1 MNNDKELEVLT
12 KLANRT
18 ISYFAENLELKI
30 DDDFTIESINK
41 IDYLDISTLISLS
54 NDMAGT
60 VGMSVSNKL
69 AYKMVENFIFGELS
83 TEELEELSS
92 ENVAET
98 LNITLGNILQEL
110 EVIKNGGTI
119 NISTPYTM
127 HNSVCITKKKN
138 GIMLLCRLKLNDELI
153 LLSYFV

>member
-1 MNNDKELEVLT
+1 MNNENSPEILT

-18 ISYFAENLELKI
+18 ISYFKENLELVI
-30 DDDFTIESINK
+30 DDNFTIEDIEK

-60 VGMSVSNKL
+60 VGMSVSNNL

-83 TEELEELSS
+83 TDELEALSS

-98 LNITLGNILQEL
+98 LNITLGNILHEL
-110 EVIKNGGTI
+110 EVIKNGGTV

-138 GIMLLCRLKLNDELI
+138 GIMFLCHLKLNDESI

>member
-1 MNNDKELEVLT
+1 MSSEPEILE
-12 KLANRT
+12 KLAKRT
-18 ISYFAENLELKI
+18 IIYLNEDLGLDISNKFQ
-30 DDDFTIESINK
+30 INEVEQ

-60 VGMSVSNKL
+60 IGMSVSNNL
-69 AYKMVENFIFGELS
+69 AYKMVKNFIFGELS
-83 TEELEELSS
+83 TDELEALSS

-98 LNITLGNILQEL
+98 LNVTLGNILHEL
-110 EVIKNGGTI
+110 DVIKNGGTI
-119 NISTPYTM
+119 DISTPYTM

-138 GIMLLCRLKLNDELI
+138 GVMFLCHLKLDDELI